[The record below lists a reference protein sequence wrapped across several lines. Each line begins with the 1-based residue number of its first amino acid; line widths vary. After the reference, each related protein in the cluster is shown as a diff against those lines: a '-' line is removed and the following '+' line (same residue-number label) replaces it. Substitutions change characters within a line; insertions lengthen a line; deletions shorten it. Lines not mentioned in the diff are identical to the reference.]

1 MQKKWWFW
9 IPVIAL
15 ALYGSSNDFN
25 LSPAWFPFAVGVAIL
40 APLLL
45 LPQLRRLGLVR
56 KGGADQRITDRV
68 ILYCI
73 AVVTTGLIIGSALPT
88 LGTKL
93 MGSETR
99 TPVTVSA
106 RKKRSQVHRSIFS
119 EDYYQLEFRFP
130 DGVAGTH
137 SIDEDTFRRFEWIGG
152 KTTARIRQSW
162 FGFEVLE
169 IEASGNP
176 PSGIPKLV
184 F

>member
-1 MQKKWWFW
+1 MRKNWWFW

-25 LSPAWFPFAVGVAIL
+25 LSPAWFPFAVGVSIL

-45 LPQLRRLGLVR
+45 LPPLRRLGLVR
-56 KGGADQRITDRV
+56 QAGADQRVTDRV
-68 ILYCI
+68 IRYFV
-73 AVVTTGLIIGSALPT
+73 AVVTTGLILGSALPA

-93 MGSETR
+93 MGSDAR

-106 RKKRSQVHRSIFS
+106 RKKRSVVHRSIFS
-119 EDYYQLEFRFP
+119 EHYYQLQFRFA
-130 DGVAGTH
+130 DGVVGTH
-137 SIDEDTFRRFEWIGG
+137 SIDEDTFKRFEWIGG
-152 KTTARIRQSW
+152 KTSARIRQSW

-184 F
+184 L